1 MGRPQIFGAALGAV
15 IGVVFVW
22 QGALD
27 AFFTALFIFG
37 GWLAGKYAAGGMP
50 AVDDMLERFVSNR
63 NRDRGR

>member
-1 MGRPQIFGAALGAV
+1 MGRTQLIGVAIGAV

-37 GWLAGKYAAGGMP
+37 GWVVGKYAAGGMT

-63 NRDRGR
+63 NRDRDR